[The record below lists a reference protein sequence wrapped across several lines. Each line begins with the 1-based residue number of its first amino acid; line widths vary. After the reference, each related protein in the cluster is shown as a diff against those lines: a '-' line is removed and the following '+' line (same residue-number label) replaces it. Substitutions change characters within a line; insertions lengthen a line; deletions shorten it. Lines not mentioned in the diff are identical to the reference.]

1 MPPFISGL
9 PLHILIVHAVVVL
22 VPFAVLATIIIAG
35 WPAARA
41 RFGWLAVGI
50 TGAATVSVPIATNS
64 GALLRH
70 RLPGNALIAQHA
82 TLGDEMVLLIVP
94 LFVVVTALMYLHH
107 VRTRAERAQGPGA
120 KTAARPARWV
130 RATAITLSML
140 TIVLAVGSAVQVV
153 RIGDSGARAAW
164 SQTHYIKPAPGPS

>member
-1 MPPFISGL
+1 
-9 PLHILIVHAVVVL
+9 VHAVVVL

-120 KTAARPARWV
+120 KTSARPARWV

-164 SQTHYIKPAPGPS
+164 SQTHYVKPAPGKS